1 MQFFAVRV
9 KSADGHRSWGEG
21 GSSGEG
27 RAGSI
32 TVSRGRDNKW
42 GWWD

>member
-1 MQFFAVRV
+1 MQMVTDRGV
-9 KSADGHRSWGEG
+9 KG
-21 GSSGEG
+21 GSGEG